1 MVTRRSIIG
10 AAIAAGFL
18 RAASDRLRIGI
29 TDWNLKLTA
38 NPESVPLA
46 ARLGFDGVQISFGQ
60 KLIDGRL
67 PADDPAITA
76 NYLKLS
82 AEAGVPIDGTCV
94 DMLHVNGLKNDKL
107 AVRWVADSIRL
118 TAALKTQ
125 VLLLPFFGKNALKTE
140 EERNYVGDVLREL
153 APEAR
158 KAGVVLGLE
167 DENSAEE
174 NVRIMDRARADN
186 VLVYYDVGNSTNIGG
201 YDVVRELHWLGKDRI
216 CQIHLKDKPV
226 FLGEGKIPFGQILQA
241 IREIGFA
248 GFANL
253 ETDSRPGFPDEICG
267 AILLTYG
274 ACSAHSDRWTWVR
287 NGTIACAGPRPRC
300 GRERRKSANGRPQS
314 PAIPFGH
321 PLICARNDWPRSNRR
336 G

>member
-1 MVTRRSIIG
+1 LKGIMEHKFTEQRMVTRRSIIG

-253 ETDSRPGFPDEICG
+253 ETDSRPGFPDEDMRRNLAYVRG
-267 AILLTYG
+267 LL
-274 ACSAHSDRWTWVR
+274 SS
-287 NGTIACAGPRPRC
+287 
-300 GRERRKSANGRPQS
+300 
-314 PAIPFGH
+314 
-321 PLICARNDWPRSNRR
+321 
-336 G
+336 